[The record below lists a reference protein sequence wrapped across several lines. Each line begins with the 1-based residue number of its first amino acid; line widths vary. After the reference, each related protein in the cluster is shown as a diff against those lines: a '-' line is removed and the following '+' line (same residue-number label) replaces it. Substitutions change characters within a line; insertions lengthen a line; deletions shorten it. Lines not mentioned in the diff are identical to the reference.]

1 MKIDNFAPEIKENQ
15 MDNNFCVI
23 MAGGVGSR
31 FWPLSR
37 TAKPKQ
43 FLDIL
48 GIGRT
53 FLQQTYDRF
62 SKLIPTENFLV
73 VTNAKYKDL
82 VLEQLPE
89 LKEEQVLLEPL
100 RRNTA
105 PCLAYAAYKI
115 KTQNPGANLIVTP
128 SDHLIL
134 KEDEFIRQISNG
146 ISFAETADALLTL
159 GIEPSRPETGYGY
172 IQVKKRKDFEG
183 LDNLYKVKT
192 FTEKPNLEM
201 ARIFVDSGEFYW
213 NSGIFIWSLPTILDA
228 LDEHLDDISAKF
240 KKGEKLLNTPD
251 EVHFINKTYSE
262 CQAISID
269 YGIME
274 KAKNVYVLTADFG
287 WSDLGTWGSLYENS
301 RKDPEGNLISG
312 DNTLVYDL
320 KNCIVDISDEK
331 VAVLHGLD
339 GYIIAES
346 NDTLMICRREDED
359 QIKKFV
365 TDVRIKKGDS
375 LV

>member
-1 MKIDNFAPEIKENQ
+1 M
-15 MDNNFCVI
+15 NNSYCII

-37 TAKPKQ
+37 HAHPKQ

-48 GIGRT
+48 GTGRT

-62 SKLIPTENFLV
+62 SGFIPVENFLI
-73 VTNAKYKDL
+73 VTNVIYKDT

-105 PCLAYAAYKI
+105 PCLAYAVYKI
-115 KTQNPGANLIVTP
+115 KTKAPKANLIVAP

-134 KEDEFIRQISNG
+134 KEEEFIQHIKNG
-146 ISFAETADALLTL
+146 LNFTRENKALLTL
-159 GIEPSRPETGYGY
+159 GIKPNRPETAYGY
-172 IQVKKRKDFEG
+172 IQVKKKIDFNKM
-183 LDNLYKVKT
+183 DNLYKVKT
-192 FTEKPNLEM
+192 FTEKPDTQM
-201 ARIFVDSGEFYW
+201 AQIFIDSGEFYW
-213 NSGIFIWSLPTILDA
+213 NSGIFIWSLESIIEA
-228 LDEHLDDISAKF
+228 LNEHLPETSALF
-240 KKGEKLLNTPD
+240 RKGEKLYNTSD
-251 EVHFINKTYSE
+251 EIHFINKTYSE

-287 WSDLGTWGSLYENS
+287 WSDMGSWTTLYEN
-301 RKDPEGNLISG
+301 RPKDDKGNVITG
-312 DNTLVYDL
+312 DNILTYDTS
-320 KNCIVDISDEK
+320 NCIVNINSEK
-331 VAVLHGLD
+331 IAVLHGLD
-339 GYIIAES
+339 GYIITES
-346 NDTLMICRREDED
+346 DDIFMICKREDED

-365 TDVRIKKGDS
+365 TDVRMKKGDS